1 MNILHKKLDTAQK
14 NADLTID
21 MKIEDMEIVQEH
33 ELTYAGPASVAG
45 TQELLTG
52 KS

>member
-1 MNILHKKLDTAQK
+1 
-14 NADLTID
+14 

-45 TQELLTG
+45 TIDGQVVNGQVFIEVWSG
-52 KS
+52 VKE